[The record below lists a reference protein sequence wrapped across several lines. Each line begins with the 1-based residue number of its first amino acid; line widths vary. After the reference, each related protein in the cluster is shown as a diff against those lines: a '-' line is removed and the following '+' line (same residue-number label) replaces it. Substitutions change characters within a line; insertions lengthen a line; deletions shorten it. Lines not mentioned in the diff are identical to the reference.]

1 MNGLLR
7 KLGIYLCKPIYRLIR
22 YLYLIFYNLANTRFL
37 DSEIVSQFSSNIY
50 VLVSVVMLFAFSVVI
65 LSAIVN
71 PDLLDDGKKGVTAV
85 FKRAIIA
92 LLLMASIPT
101 MFNMLYAFQENIMDN
116 SLIEKIILGTSISSQ
131 PDTSSSDDSEKQSEH
146 GGNGGQVIA
155 GTLIQALVY
164 PVEDQLN
171 VDEDVNDSYT
181 KMILKNIDYID
192 AFAPH
197 INATT
202 DGGDAGIWA
211 SKEEHFAFEFNG
223 LLAIACGL
231 ACVYMLI
238 IYSID
243 VAVRVFKLAFMELTA
258 PISIVGYI
266 AGGNKILSSWFEIV
280 VKTYVDL
287 FVRIAAIG
295 FYLFLVSNLS
305 SMLVIFK
312 NKDFEFVLKAFL
324 IVGLLIFA
332 KQIPDMISNIFGVDM
347 KSKGGIGGRLG
358 EMAVVGKQAQKA
370 WGAVKKVGEVGAG
383 AGLLGAAALSHLP
396 LAVGAGIVGGL
407 GAHGWKKGFRGKG
420 AWKDRTPGRLT
431 KTAGA
436 FFRST
441 NGIAGTKDAIKTWNE
456 NANPTRQY
464 EKEQNKINKL
474 KKKAQAEAQA
484 AANSVKGNL
493 YDAKG
498 NIDKN
503 IAQGVQSK
511 SIMDKSAFKK
521 NQKDTANSYME
532 KKFKLLQAE
541 NAQNSYNSVGE
552 ILNNAMKAA
561 SSNDEKQKILEMQ
574 TNFDSGQINTK
585 QLMSNLS
592 NSGISSFVTDS
603 GGLTDTAQRLI
614 QYSVDFADNG
624 MTKSKQT
631 IADEIND
638 ANIAFST
645 AESAYNA
652 MLDKMGENDKTRMK
666 AYVKVGNEVNKAN
679 VK

>member
-1 MNGLLR
+1 
-7 KLGIYLCKPIYRLIR
+7 
-22 YLYLIFYNLANTRFL
+22 
-37 DSEIVSQFSSNIY
+37 
-50 VLVSVVMLFAFSVVI
+50 MLFAFSVVI

-92 LLLMASIPT
+92 LLLMVSIPT
-101 MFNMLYAFQENIMDN
+101 MFNMLYAFQKNIMDN

-164 PVEDQLN
+164 PVEDQLK

-231 ACVYMLI
+231 ACVYMLV

-383 AGLLGAAALSHLP
+383 AGLLGAAAISHP
-396 LAVGAGIVGGL
+396 FMTPVL
-407 GAHGWKKGFRGKG
+407 GTALGFGMHAWNKGFRGKG

-464 EKEQNKINKL
+464 EKEQNKIDKL
-474 KKKAQAEAQA
+474 KKKAEAEAKA
-484 AANSVKGNL
+484 TANSVKGNL

-498 NIDKN
+498 DIDKN

-511 SIMDKSAFKK
+511 SIMNKSPFKD
-521 NQKDTANSYME
+521 NQKKTANSYME
-532 KKFKLLQAE
+532 KKFDLSNAE
-541 NAQNSYNSVGE
+541 SDQTHY
-552 ILNNAMKAA
+552 NNAVAQLQNLMSSVSKGSDKAKVA
-561 SSNDEKQKILEMQ
+561 NALADLEAG
-574 TNFDSGQINTK
+574 NALNTK
-585 QLMSNLS
+585 DLYNIKGY
-592 NSGISSFVTDS
+592 SGVVSLIDANAKAITGKSLQSIQESVTDAS
-603 GGLTDTAQRLI
+603 T
-614 QYSVDFADNG
+614 
-624 MTKSKQT
+624 
-631 IADEIND
+631 
-638 ANIAFST
+638 AFST

-652 MLDKMGENDKTRMK
+652 MLDKMGENDKARMK